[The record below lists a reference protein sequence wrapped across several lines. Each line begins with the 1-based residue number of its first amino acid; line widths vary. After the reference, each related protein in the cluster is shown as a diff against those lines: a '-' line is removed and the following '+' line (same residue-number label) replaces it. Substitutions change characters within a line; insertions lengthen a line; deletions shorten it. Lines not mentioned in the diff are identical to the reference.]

1 MIQVEH
7 VYKELRSGR
16 GTVQALADVSFS
28 VRRGEFL
35 AIAGKS
41 GSGKTTLLNVLGGLE
56 QPDSGTVNCFGVKIE
71 ELSGKG
77 LSRFLRENVGF
88 VFQHGN
94 LLSCLTVY
102 ENIGFPLNLNG
113 VEAGERDRR
122 IAGLLEDIGLS
133 GAGRALPSELSGG
146 ELQRVAVARAL
157 AHRPRVLLADE
168 PTASLDSAT
177 GRALVD
183 LMFRLGKEQGCTL
196 VVSTHDPE
204 ILELAE
210 ASLHIKDGKIVEHF
224 QY

>member
-7 VYKELRSGR
+7 VYKQFRSGR

-28 VRRGEFL
+28 VPRGGIL
-35 AIAGKS
+35 AVAGKS

-56 QPDSGTVNCFGVKIE
+56 QPDSGTITCFGVKIE

-77 LSRFLRENVGF
+77 LSRFLRQNVGF

-94 LLSCLTVY
+94 LLSCLTVS
-102 ENIGFPLNLNG
+102 ENIGFPLSLNG
-113 VEAGERDRR
+113 VEAGDRDRR
-122 IAGLLEDIGLS
+122 IAGLLKDIGLS
-133 GAGRALPSELSGG
+133 EAARAMPSELSGG

-157 AHRPRVLLADE
+157 AHRPRLLLADE

-183 LMFRLGKEQGCTL
+183 LMLRLGKEQGCTL

-204 ILELAE
+204 ILQLAE
-210 ASLHIKDGKIVEHF
+210 ASLHIKDGRVAEHL
-224 QY
+224 QH

>member
-7 VYKELRSGR
+7 VYKTFRSGR
-16 GTVQALADVSFS
+16 GTVRALADVSFS
-28 VRRGEFL
+28 IRRGGIL
-35 AIAGKS
+35 AVAGKS

-56 QPDSGTVNCFGVKIE
+56 QPDSGTVNCFGIE
-71 ELSGKG
+71 VDGLEGKG
-77 LSRFLRENVGF
+77 LSRFLREDVGF

-122 IAGLLEDIGLS
+122 IVSLLEEIGLS
-133 GAGRALPSELSGG
+133 EAARALPSELSGG

-157 AHRPRVLLADE
+157 AHRPQVLLADE
-168 PTASLDSAT
+168 PTASLDSET
-177 GRALVD
+177 GRNLVD

-204 ILELAE
+204 ILQLAE
-210 ASLHIKDGKIVEHF
+210 ASLHIKDGRIVDHF
-224 QY
+224 QH